1 MQEVTKNSGFKKAR
15 QTLGIIFSMSLL
27 FGIGYLLGYKGYLV
41 SLDKFPIVTVD
52 RSYQPERELDF
63 SLFWDVWDRLEN
75 GYYDKSK
82 IKHGDMV
89 YGAIKGMVSSVGD
102 PYTVFFTPK
111 ENAIV
116 QEDLNGNFEGV
127 GIQIDFKDSA
137 LTIVSA
143 LPGTPAQAAGVLPGD
158 QIIKIIDRSNNVD
171 KFTERMSLQE
181 AIALIRGKMGTSV
194 TLTIKRSGEDDLQ
207 EFDIQRSSINVPSV
221 KLGYVGENESLAH
234 VNVMKFGGETKAEWQ
249 KVVAEIVAR
258 QTKGVILDVR
268 NNPGGYL
275 TGAIEVATE
284 FIADGNVVTEA
295 MADDRRQEYKVY
307 GGGKLYRVPL
317 VVLVNEGSASAS
329 EILAGAI
336 KDHKRGKLVGAK
348 TFGKGTIQ
356 EPQALTNGAGLHL
369 TISKWLTPNGVWIN
383 GAGLEPD
390 IVVEDNSDTE
400 VDEQLEKA
408 IELLR

>member
-1 MQEVTKNSGFKKAR
+1 MRISLRFIRSVAACLILVLVGGAGGYFLGTREVKLTDLKKAKIQVINR
-15 QTLGIIFSMSLL
+15 
-27 FGIGYLLGYKGYLV
+27 V
-41 SLDKFPIVTVD
+41 A
-52 RSYQPERELDF
+52 PEQYRDVDF

-127 GIQIDFKDSA
+127 GIQIDFKDSV